1 MTHRF
6 HVSRLA
12 EIDEA
17 APVEPV
23 SFPGS
28 SKIAAIKR
36 TLKRLRGLLSAPA
49 AGDAEESLKP
59 RQRSRMR

>member
-1 MTHRF
+1 MTHSF

-28 SKIAAIKR
+28 AKIAAIRR
-36 TLKRLRGLLSAPA
+36 TVKRLRGLLANP
-49 AGDAEESLKP
+49 GGPDAEAALKP
-59 RQRSRMR
+59 RQRTRTR

>member
-1 MTHRF
+1 MTRSF

-23 SFPGS
+23 SFPGRVE
-28 SKIAAIKR
+28 INLLRR
-36 TLKRLRGLLSAPA
+36 TLKRWQDALGRKTTSVAPVV
-49 AGDAEESLKP
+49 KP
-59 RQRSRMR
+59 PGRSR

>member
-1 MTHRF
+1 MTHSF

-23 SFPGS
+23 SFPGAN
-28 SKIAAIKR
+28 KIAALR
-36 TLKRLRGLLSAPA
+36 RSLRRLRGLLGNPSN
-49 AGDAEESLKP
+49 DAEAALKP
-59 RQRSRMR
+59 RQRTRTR